1 MIHWSEGLFGFIASL
16 QPIVDALVP
25 LASYVMAV
33 RDRNPSQTIP
43 TFPRLSIPTF
53 RYLYRRGTEPVK
65 LTAMLLVLYKKI
77 EGCKEVDPTIW
88 LHLEPKAAVM
98 ERARKLEAKW
108 PDKTKTP
115 FLFGVP
121 FSVKDS
127 IDVAGIPTTTACP
140 PLTRVPSKSSPVVER
155 LLQQGA
161 LFIGKTNLDQLATG
175 LTGCRSPY
183 GIPRSVY
190 DNDYIC
196 GGSSSGSCASVGA
209 GLVAFS
215 VATDSK

>member
-1 MIHWSEGLFGFIASL
+1 MIHWSEGLFGFVASL
-16 QPIVDALVP
+16 QPIVDALGP
-25 LASYVMAV
+25 LASHGMAF
-33 RDRNPSQTIP
+33 RDRNSSQTIP
-43 TFPRLSIPTF
+43 AIPRLSISTF
-53 RYLYRRGTEPVK
+53 RRLYRDGTGAGK
-65 LTAMLLVLYKKI
+65 LTSMVLVLYKMI
-77 EGCKEVDPTIW
+77 EDYREVDPTIW
-88 LHLEPKAAVM
+88 LHLEPRAAVM
-98 ERARKLEAKW
+98 ERAMELHAKW

-115 FLFGVP
+115 PLFGVP

-140 PLTRVPSKSSPVVER
+140 PLTRVPSKSSSLVER

-161 LFIGKTNLDQLATG
+161 VFIGKTNLDQLATG

-196 GGSSSGSCASVGA
+196 GGSSSGSCLSVGA

-215 VATDSK
+215 IATDSM